1 MYVYIYIYKCI
12 HSNVHT
18 HIYVHI
24 YTCQNTSLILT
35 NKCIYIYIYISIYIY
50 IYTHLDCVE
59 VPLGLSNGVAF
70 GFAFP
75 SRV

>member
-35 NKCIYIYIYISIYIY
+35 NKCIYIYTYLYIY